1 MDNQETGK
9 ATVYIETSVISYLTA
24 RPSRDI
30 IVGAQQQLTADW
42 WENQRSK
49 YALFVSTFVV
59 EEAVGGNATA
69 AIRRLDTLTGITVL
83 EVTDEITRVAAY
95 LLQCGAVPQT
105 AVQDALHIAISA
117 VYRIQFLMTWNY
129 KHIANAVMR
138 DAINEACRAA
148 GYHAPVICTPV
159 ELGGIE

>member
-1 MDNQETGK
+1 M
-9 ATVYIETSVISYLTA
+9 
-24 RPSRDI
+24 
-30 IVGAQQQLTADW
+30 
-42 WENQRSK
+42 
-49 YALFVSTFVV
+49 
-59 EEAVGGNATA
+59 
-69 AIRRLDTLTGITVL
+69 L

-148 GYHAPVICTPV
+148 GYHARVICTPV